1 MIALAGKLGHALR
14 VCANLATVFVLFG
27 GNAVAGWV
35 RAFLHVGHF
44 ITSARLG
51 CAIGGLRYEKSS
63 LKLQVEMF
71 FNGSRESLVQ
81 GW

>member
-1 MIALAGKLGHALR
+1 LSGLQSFAAASWVIALAGKLSHALC
-14 VCANLATVFVLFG
+14 VFTDFTTVFVLFG

-51 CAIGGLRYEKSS
+51 CAIGRLRYEKS
-63 LKLQVEMF
+63 M
-71 FNGSRESLVQ
+71 R
-81 GW
+81 